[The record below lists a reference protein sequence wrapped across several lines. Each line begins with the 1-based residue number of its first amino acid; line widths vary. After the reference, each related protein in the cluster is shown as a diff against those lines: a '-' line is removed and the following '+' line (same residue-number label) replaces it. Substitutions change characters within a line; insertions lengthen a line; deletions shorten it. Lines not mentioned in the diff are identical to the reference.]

1 MQPSDKTAELS
12 GIWIGIVLFWK
23 YALDWQEPSSLP
35 RLTAGSHCFTHS
47 CLLFFFFFFCL
58 TLLSQ
63 VFYLHVE
70 EVIYTEVKMSKLSCR
85 IWTLT
90 IGICSY
96 LKISAQD
103 VPSCQNTQHKEIY
116 IRVSLVAFLFSF
128 RFPLCIAILAV
139 AGMQTADTLFY
150 FLIFI
155 FSSAYCWGLKS
166 VRGDVLRCLMV
177 LGFKCSVTGTASS
190 WHSRAGRGC
199 VVVGA
204 TVATMTSSP
213 GIKLPCNLCF
223 GVCSFLRRALQ
234 QVWCELQEGT
244 EQYLWKSDVLFVG
257 WFATNERKTEFSDT
271 LVHL

>member
-1 MQPSDKTAELS
+1 
-12 GIWIGIVLFWK
+12 
-23 YALDWQEPSSLP
+23 
-35 RLTAGSHCFTHS
+35 
-47 CLLFFFFFFCL
+47 
-58 TLLSQ
+58 
-63 VFYLHVE
+63 
-70 EVIYTEVKMSKLSCR
+70 MSKLSCR

-96 LKISAQD
+96 LKISVQD

-199 VVVGA
+199 VVVAA

-257 WFATNERKTEFSDT
+257 WFATNERKNWVSWHSCSSVIECREAQQIFGLFSFPFLYHEDCRSKLFISMVLRT
-271 LVHL
+271 ATFISYYSDLPFPRLFVFK